1 MTFKSYIKNL
11 VNRLLN
17 FSDIAI
23 ERQSFINRLKK
34 SEGLIRN
41 YGLLQHI
48 TSKKN
53 KLKYLEN
60 LSFSRSQI
68 RQDLFVLNELNYK
81 KNGFFIEFGAAD
93 GLHNSNTHIL
103 EHIFD
108 WEGLIAE
115 PANIYHD
122 SLIKNRKCIIEKKC
136 IWINSNEK
144 ILFNQAKSP
153 VLSTIERFS
162 SSDHHRNLRKNGES
176 YLVETL
182 SLNDFLIK
190 YNAPNVVDYLSID
203 TEGSEYAILENFNFN
218 KYKFRIITVE
228 HNYTKNRQ
236 KIFDLLT
243 NNGYL
248 RKYEELSM
256 FDDWY
261 VLRNGI

>member
-1 MTFKSYIKNL
+1 M
-11 VNRLLN
+11 
-17 FSDIAI
+17 
-23 ERQSFINRLKK
+23 
-34 SEGLIRN
+34 
-41 YGLLQHI
+41 
-48 TSKKN
+48 
-53 KLKYLEN
+53 
-60 LSFSRSQI
+60 RST
-68 RQDLFVLNELNYK
+68 DY
-81 KNGFFIEFGAAD
+81 
-93 GLHNSNTHIL
+93 
-103 EHIFD
+103 
-108 WEGLIAE
+108 
-115 PANIYHD
+115 
-122 SLIKNRKCIIEKKC
+122 
-136 IWINSNEK
+136 
-144 ILFNQAKSP
+144 QAKSP
-153 VLSTIERFS
+153 LLSTIERFS

-218 KYKFRIITVE
+218 KYKFRVITVE

-261 VLRNGI
+261 VLRNDI